1 MHTNIYSSI
10 TARLDVRWGESFQF
24 TTEEDI
30 NGASPSTS
38 EAKKYN
44 FYTGFL
50 YKPPNTHS
58 EVRLVITKR
67 KVF

>member
-1 MHTNIYSSI
+1 MWGGGKASSLPLE
-10 TARLDVRWGESFQF
+10 AGHN
-24 TTEEDI
+24 TEEDI